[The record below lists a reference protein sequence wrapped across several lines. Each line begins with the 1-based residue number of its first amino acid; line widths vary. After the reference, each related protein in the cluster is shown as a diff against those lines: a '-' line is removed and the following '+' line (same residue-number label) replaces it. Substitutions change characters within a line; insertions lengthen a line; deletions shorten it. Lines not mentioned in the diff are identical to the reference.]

1 MLRIAPA
8 VAVVLVAVAIA
19 GCATN
24 KVVPADAELAGNTRI
39 GAAGPVV
46 SDSLVVTEPAVFEP
60 FVESPPQQRRRTR
73 FQREPWQWQN
83 ANYQQSAE
91 ATLLEE
97 GVSLIFSEPA
107 DIAEYCPA
115 WSQLNGYERLSFWA
129 DLLAAMAVHESRHNP
144 QARHVERFNDR
155 FGEPVVS
162 RGLLQLSQESANGY
176 GCGIRQAE
184 QLHNPAE
191 NIRCAVRIL
200 SRWVA
205 EDGVISAYVS
215 DGANKPVKPWRGGAR
230 YWSVLRAN
238 RKTADIKK
246 NLQASARCRL
256 PVHKSTTAVGY

>member
-1 MLRIAPA
+1 MLRIVPA
-8 VAVVLVAVAIA
+8 IAIVVAVVTVAACTTA
-19 GCATN
+19 PT
-24 KVVPADAELAGNTRI
+24 VPADAELAGNTRI
-39 GAAGPVV
+39 GSAEPVASASPDEVRPGAIEAPVV
-46 SDSLVVTEPAVFEP
+46 S
-60 FVESPPQQRRRTR
+60 SPQKNRQAGPQRQA
-73 FQREPWQWQN
+73 WQWQN
-83 ANYQQSAE
+83 ASYQQSAE
-91 ATLLEE
+91 ATLLNE
-97 GVSLIFSEPA
+97 GVPLIFSDPA

-115 WSQLNGYERLSFWA
+115 WAQLNGYERLSFWA

-155 FGEPVVS
+155 FGKPVVS

-215 DGANKPVKPWRGGAR
+215 DGSKKPFKPWRGGAR

-238 RKTADIKK
+238 GKTADIQQ
-246 NLQASARCRL
+246 NLRDSALCRL
-256 PVHKSTTAVGY
+256 PTQHSATAVGY

>member
-1 MLRIAPA
+1 MLRIVPAIAMGVAVIA
-8 VAVVLVAVAIA
+8 VAACTVAPVA
-19 GCATN
+19 
-24 KVVPADAELAGNTRI
+24 PADAELAGNTRI
-39 GAAGPVV
+39 GSAEPVSSV
-46 SDSLVVTEPAVFEP
+46 PQGEVRPGVVEAPMV
-60 FVESPPQQRRRTR
+60 PPSQQHRKVVP
-73 FQREPWQWQN
+73 QRQAWQWQN
-83 ANYQQSAE
+83 ARYQQSAE
-91 ATLLEE
+91 ATLLNE
-97 GVSLIFSEPA
+97 GVPLIFSEPA

-115 WSQLNGYERLSFWA
+115 WPRLNGYERLSFWA

-155 FGEPVVS
+155 FGKPVVS

-184 QLHNPAE
+184 QLHNPDE

-215 DGANKPVKPWRGGAR
+215 DGTKKPVKPWRGGAR

-238 RKTADIKK
+238 RKTADIQQ
-246 NLQASARCRL
+246 NLRDSARCRL
-256 PVHKSTTAVGY
+256 PTQHSAAAIGF